1 MAVNGCGRVKRFASA
16 LCLCLAAADAC
27 AHAAGTEK
35 SPSTDRVKPV
45 STPGASADVGLLGCW
60 RATKIV
66 LYVQDGTKAEDTSG
80 RCTLQ
85 FKQTLF
91 ESTCKTTTGTATT
104 AYRYQIVRPQV
115 YATTMVSSAFKTDMI
130 GSTREYEY
138 RIDGDHL
145 RTVSVPPAKAPEPPA
160 VAAPRV
166 ETEAARV
173 PCP

>member
-1 MAVNGCGRVKRFASA
+1 MKRFTPA
-16 LCLCLAAADAC
+16 LSLCLALVAPC
-27 AHAAGTEK
+27 AHAANAPQAMRAAGT
-35 SPSTDRVKPV
+35 
-45 STPGASADVGLLGCW
+45 ASAESAPSAIQPTSAAGLLGCW

-66 LYVQDGTKAEDTSG
+66 LYVQDGTQAEDTSG

-91 ESTCKTTTGTATT
+91 ESTCKTTNGTSTT
-104 AYRYQIVRPQV
+104 AYRYQVVRPQV
-115 YATTMVSSAFKTDMI
+115 YAATMASSTFKTDMI

-138 RIDGDHL
+138 RNDGDQL
-145 RTVSVPPAKAPEPPA
+145 RTVSVPPAKPPEPPA

-166 ETEAARV
+166 ETEAGRT

>member
-1 MAVNGCGRVKRFASA
+1 MMRSWSPVLLCLGVAATCAMPLRTASA
-16 LCLCLAAADAC
+16 VGAPAAAGAATPASGAGPASVDA
-27 AHAAGTEK
+27 
-35 SPSTDRVKPV
+35 S
-45 STPGASADVGLLGCW
+45 LLGCW
-60 RATKIV
+60 RAAKIT
-66 LYVQDGTKAEDTSG
+66 LYMQDGTEAQDISG

-104 AYRYQIVRPQV
+104 AYRYQVVRPRV
-115 YATTMVSSAFKTDMI
+115 YAATMASSTFRTDMI

-138 RIDGDHL
+138 RVDGDTL
-145 RTVSVPPAKAPEPPA
+145 RTVSVPPAKPPEPPA

-166 ETEAARV
+166 ETEATRT

>member
-1 MAVNGCGRVKRFASA
+1 MTRFTPSLLLCLVGAASYAHAVQAPQAPQVPQAVSAASA
-16 LCLCLAAADAC
+16 
-27 AHAAGTEK
+27 
-35 SPSTDRVKPV
+35 
-45 STPGASADVGLLGCW
+45 ASAASSESAPSAAGLLGCW

-66 LYVQDGTKAEDTSG
+66 LYVQDGTQAEDTSG

-91 ESTCKTTTGTATT
+91 ESTCKTSTGSSTT
-104 AYRYQIVRPQV
+104 AYRYQVVRPQV
-115 YATTMVSSAFKTDMI
+115 YAATMASSTFKTDMI

-138 RIDGDHL
+138 RIDGDQL
-145 RTVSVPPAKAPEPPA
+145 RTVSVPPAKPPEPPA

-166 ETEAARV
+166 ETEAART

>member
-1 MAVNGCGRVKRFASA
+1 MKKNRPACTLLLS
-16 LCLCLAAADAC
+16 LAAAAC
-27 AHAAGTEK
+27 AHAT
-35 SPSTDRVKPV
+35 
-45 STPGASADVGLLGCW
+45 STPSADAGLLGCW

-66 LYVQDGTKAEDTSG
+66 LYTQDGTKAEDTSG

-104 AYRYQIVRPQV
+104 AYRYQVVRPQV
-115 YATTMVSSAFKTDMI
+115 YAATMASSTFKTEMI

-138 RIDGDHL
+138 RIDGDQL

-166 ETEAARV
+166 ETEAART
-173 PCP
+173 PCL

>member
-1 MAVNGCGRVKRFASA
+1 MRRLAPA
-16 LCLCLAAADAC
+16 LSLCLAVAAPF
-27 AHAAGTEK
+27 AHAT
-35 SPSTDRVKPV
+35 KPPDAV
-45 STPGASADVGLLGCW
+45 RTATPATAVISTPGADAALLGCW

-66 LYVQDGTKAEDTSG
+66 LYTQDGTTAEDTSG

-91 ESTCKTTTGTATT
+91 ESTCRTTTGTSTT
-104 AYRYQIVRPQV
+104 AYRYQIVRPRV
-115 YATTMVSSAFKTDMI
+115 YAATMASSTFKTDML

-138 RIDGDHL
+138 RVDGDQL
-145 RTVSVPPAKAPEPPA
+145 RTVSVPPANPPAPPA

-166 ETEAARV
+166 ETEAVRT

>member
-1 MAVNGCGRVKRFASA
+1 MTRFTPSLLVCLVGAAS
-16 LCLCLAAADAC
+16 C
-27 AHAAGTEK
+27 AHAVQA
-35 SPSTDRVKPV
+35 PQVPQVPQVPQAV
-45 STPGASADVGLLGCW
+45 SAASAASSESAPSAAGLLGCW

-66 LYVQDGTKAEDTSG
+66 LYVQDGTQAEDTSG

-91 ESTCKTTTGTATT
+91 ESTCKTSTGSSTT
-104 AYRYQIVRPQV
+104 AYRYQVVRPQV
-115 YATTMVSSAFKTDMI
+115 YAATMASSTFKTDMI

-138 RIDGDHL
+138 RIDGDQL
-145 RTVSVPPAKAPEPPA
+145 RTVSVPPAKPSEPPA

-166 ETEAARV
+166 ETEAART